1 MFLDG
6 IANIREAPRTPW
18 TREEEEVENR
28 PAGPW
33 VEALV
38 NPS

>member
-1 MFLDG
+1 MFLEG
-6 IANIREAPRTPW
+6 MAMRLKEKKK
-18 TREEEEVENR
+18 NR

>member
-6 IANIREAPRTPW
+6 MAVRLKKGK
-18 TREEEEVENR
+18 NR
-28 PAGPW
+28 PTGPW
-33 VEALV
+33 GEALV

>member
-1 MFLDG
+1 LEG
-6 IANIREAPRTPW
+6 IVLQQEKK
-18 TREEEEVENR
+18 NR

>member
-1 MFLDG
+1 MFLEG
-6 IANIREAPRTPW
+6 MAIRLKKKK
-18 TREEEEVENR
+18 ENR

>member
-1 MFLDG
+1 MFLEGMDLH
-6 IANIREAPRTPW
+6 AEAGRK
-18 TREEEEVENR
+18 VEDR

-33 VEALV
+33 GEALV

>member
-6 IANIREAPRTPW
+6 IVHTCADGAKEKK
-18 TREEEEVENR
+18 NR

>member
-1 MFLDG
+1 MFLEG
-6 IANIREAPRTPW
+6 IALCLKKGK
-18 TREEEEVENR
+18 NR

-33 VEALV
+33 GEALV